1 MNSQNKSQMMTVSSL
16 DSELIFDVDHLL
28 MNYLKLNSFNQNCF
42 SETTILISE
51 EMKNILPQSYQSHTS
66 FATKYFTLL
75 IEQNNAIDIISPII
89 SYFFGNI

>member
-75 IEQNNAIDIISPII
+75 I
-89 SYFFGNI
+89 